1 MRRSIDTPNL
11 AAPDPDA
18 RMLARM
24 TKAKAAP
31 GSAAK
36 SKTLP
41 TLPIPELIAKKRD
54 GGALSDDEIRGLIR
68 GYTDGSV
75 TDYQMSAFAMA
86 TFFRGMTPKETT
98 AITLAMRDSGKVMD
112 LSKVPGIKVDK
123 HSTGGV
129 GDKVSICLA
138 PMVAAC
144 GVPVPMMSG
153 RGLGHTGGTVDKLE
167 AIPGFRMD
175 LDGKAFEKQLI
186 RHACSLIKQTGELAP
201 ADKKFYALRDVTATV
216 ESIPLITGSILSKK
230 LAEGIDA
237 LVLDVKVG
245 RGAFMKSHEQAR
257 ALAQSIVRVGKLAGK
272 KVSALLTRMD
282 VPLGRAVGNSNET
295 IEAFDVLHGRGPTDL
310 VECTMALAVEML
322 RLGGVAKNDREARK
336 LLDAVIASG
345 AAAKKMREIIAA
357 QSGDPRVVDEYD
369 RMPMAKA
376 RVVVKAPKNGVVTG
390 IDALEIGWSCVALGA
405 GRTRADQDVDPA
417 VGLTIDAHYGEAV
430 KKGDALATLQVH
442 PKQKVDAVVE
452 RVTRAFTIGK
462 DAPSK
467 EPLVIEILR

>member
-1 MRRSIDTPNL
+1 
-11 AAPDPDA
+11 
-18 RMLARM
+18 MLARM

-282 VPLGRAVGNSNET
+282 VPLGRAVGNANET
-295 IEAFDVLHGRGPTDL
+295 IEAFEVLHGRGPADL

-336 LLDAVIASG
+336 LLDAVLASG
-345 AAAKKMREIIAA
+345 AAAQKMREIIAA

-376 RVVVKAPKNGVVTG
+376 RVLVKAPKSGVVTG